1 MVLDRYSADLGTRK
15 LTWIVLDFE
24 GTTPTGH
31 PAEPIELGAVLLRL
45 GEGPGGLDLTE
56 TGRFEALIRPPTH
69 APVTAF
75 DTRQTGITP
84 AMVTGCPDAAT
95 VLGGFDA
102 TLTAPPYVTVA
113 HHAPTEAGILR
124 RYAHACPTLASAP
137 MLDTVRLARHALPGL
152 SSYRLDALLV
162 HLDVPI
168 PAGRHRALPDAAAT
182 AVVLRRLLA
191 EGASRWRWST
201 MAHLQTLAGVPPV
214 QYPIGQEA
222 LF

>member
-1 MVLDRYSADLGTRK
+1 MALDRYAADPAARAV
-15 LTWIVLDFE
+15 TWVVLDFE

-45 GEGPGGLDLTE
+45 DEGPGGWDLTE
-56 TGRFEALIRPPTH
+56 TGRFEALIRPPAH
-69 APVTAF
+69 APVTVF
-75 DTRQTGITP
+75 DTRQTGIT
-84 AMVTGCPDAAT
+84 AATVAGCPDAAT

-124 RYAHACPTLASAP
+124 RYAHACPTLAAAP
-137 MLDTVRLARHALPGL
+137 VLDTVRLARHALPGL
-152 SSYRLDALLV
+152 PSYRLDALLI
-162 HLDVPI
+162 HLDVPM
-168 PAGRHRALPDAAAT
+168 PAGRHRALPDVAAT

-191 EGASRWRWST
+191 EGAGRRRWST
-201 MAHLQTLAGVPPV
+201 LAQLQTLAGVPPV
-214 QYPIGQEA
+214 QYPTGQEA